1 MIIQMIRQL
10 NPEHEFFI
18 PYLQPAKHSI
28 AAKIKSGELKQ
39 QDLVLVDFVLPKEAE
54 VLIGQDG
61 HESISVDGHGCEIVT
76 CAFTSRCWLL
86 NSQHNIRIGID
97 RRIEGKSEIIQFPIN
112 NANRAV

>member
-1 MIIQMIRQL
+1 MIIQMIKQL

-18 PYLQPAKHSI
+18 PYLQPAKSAI
-28 AAKIKSGELKQ
+28 AEKIKTGVLKR
-39 QDLVLVDFVLPKEAE
+39 QDLILIDFVLPKEAE

-61 HESISVDGHGCEIVT
+61 VESISVDGHGCEIVT

-97 RRIEGKSEIIQFPIN
+97 RHIEGKSEIIKFPIN